1 MEQLIEFAGNHLFLV
16 GAFVVVLTLVIKA
29 EYEHQSGRANQI
41 DPTAAIR
48 LMNNDDAVVLDVRE
62 AADFNNGHIKNAK
75 NIPLSSLKSQLD
87 SLVKDKNKPVL
98 AYCRSGNV
106 SGKASRILKS
116 SGFSNVHNLAG
127 GILSWQEANL
137 PQPKNNYKH

>member
-16 GAFVVVLTLVIKA
+16 GGFVVVLVLVIKA
-29 EYEHQSGRANQI
+29 EYEHQSGKANQM

-48 LMNNDDAVVLDVRE
+48 LMNNDEAVVLDVRE
-62 AADFNNGHIKNAK
+62 ASDFNNGHIKNAK
-75 NIPLSSLKSQLD
+75 NIPFTSLKGQLD
-87 SLVKDKNKPVL
+87 NLLKDREKPVL

-106 SGKASRILKS
+106 SGKACRILKS

-127 GILSWQEANL
+127 GILSWQDANL
-137 PQPKNNYKH
+137 PLTKK

>member
-1 MEQLIEFAGNHLFLV
+1 MEQIIEFAGNHLLLV
-16 GAFVVVLTLVIKA
+16 GGFVVVLTLVIKA
-29 EYEHQSGRANQI
+29 EYEHQSGRANQL

-87 SLVKDKNKPVL
+87 SLVKDKNTPVL
-98 AYCRSGNV
+98 AYCRSGNI

-116 SGFSNVHNLAG
+116 SGFSNVHNIAG

-137 PQPKNNYKH
+137 PLTNK

>member
-1 MEQLIEFAGNHLFLV
+1 MEQFIEFAGNHLFLV
-16 GAFVVVLTLVIKA
+16 GAFVVVFALVIKA
-29 EYEHQSGRANQI
+29 EFEHQSGRANQM

-75 NIPLSSLKSQLD
+75 NIPLTSLKSQLD
-87 SLVKDKNKPVL
+87 SMTKDKNKPVL

-106 SGKASRILKS
+106 SGKACRMLKN

-127 GILSWQEANL
+127 GILNWQEANL
-137 PQPKNNYKH
+137 PLTKK

>member
-16 GAFVVVLTLVIKA
+16 GGFVVVLALVIKA
-29 EYEHQSGRANQI
+29 EYEHQSGRANQL

-48 LMNNDDAVVLDVRE
+48 LMNNDEAVVLDVRE
-62 AADFNNGHIKNAK
+62 ATDFNNGHIKNAK
-75 NIPLSSLKSQLD
+75 NIPFTSLKGQLD
-87 SLVKDKNKPVL
+87 NLLKDREKPVL

-106 SGKASRILKS
+106 SGKACRILKS

-127 GILSWQEANL
+127 GILSWQDANL
-137 PQPKNNYKH
+137 PLTKK

>member
-16 GAFVVVLTLVIKA
+16 GAFVVVLALVIKA
-29 EYEHQSGRANQI
+29 EFEHQSGKANQM

-48 LMNNDDAVVLDVRE
+48 LMNNDEAIVLDVRE

-75 NIPLSSLKSQLD
+75 NIPFTSLKSQLD
-87 SLVKDKNKPVL
+87 SLINDKNKPVL

-106 SGKASRILKS
+106 SGKACRILKN
-116 SGFSNVHNLAG
+116 SGFSNVHNLSG
-127 GILSWQEANL
+127 GILNWQEANL
-137 PQPKNNYKH
+137 PLTKK

>member
-16 GAFVVVLTLVIKA
+16 GAFVVVLALVIKA
-29 EYEHQSGRANQI
+29 EYEHQSGRANQM

-48 LMNNDDAVVLDVRE
+48 LMNNDEAVVLDMRE

-75 NIPLSSLKSQLD
+75 NIPFTSLKGQLD
-87 SLVKDKNKPVL
+87 NLVKDREKPVL

-106 SGKASRILKS
+106 SGKACRVLKS

-127 GILSWQEANL
+127 GILSWQDANL
-137 PQPKNNYKH
+137 PLTKK

>member
-16 GAFVVVLTLVIKA
+16 GAFVVVLALVIKA
-29 EYEHQSGRANQI
+29 EFEHQSGKANQME
-41 DPTAAIR
+41 PTAAIR
-48 LMNNDDAVVLDVRE
+48 LMNNDEAIVLDVRE

-75 NIPLSSLKSQLD
+75 NIPFTSLKSQLD

-106 SGKASRILKS
+106 SGKACRILKN
-116 SGFSNVHNLAG
+116 SGFSNVHNLSG
-127 GILSWQEANL
+127 GILNWQEANL
-137 PQPKNNYKH
+137 PLTKK

>member
-16 GAFVVVLTLVIKA
+16 GAFVVVLALVIKA
-29 EYEHQSGRANQI
+29 EYEHQSGRANQL

-48 LMNNDDAVVLDVRE
+48 LMNNDEAVVLDVRE
-62 AADFNNGHIKNAK
+62 AADFNKGHIKNAK
-75 NIPLSSLKSQLD
+75 NIPFTSLKGQLEN
-87 SLVKDKNKPVL
+87 LQKDREKPVL

-106 SGKASRILKS
+106 SGKACRILKG

-127 GILSWQEANL
+127 GILSWQDANL
-137 PQPKNNYKH
+137 PLTKK